1 VTTAKDWQS
10 WHQPYADA
18 DSPLSRR
25 LRLVQRHIASWLDE
39 RRDEPLTVVSACA
52 GQGHDLL
59 GVLATRP
66 DASRV
71 RCTLLEDDERNVA
84 VARSAFAGAAL
95 TNVKVVQAD
104 AGDLCSYV
112 GSVPADLVLMAGV
125 FGNISDGD
133 VHRTI
138 EALPQLCAPQATV
151 IWTRSRRAP
160 DLTPAVRRWLEAAG
174 LVEQAFHAPQDVLF
188 AVGVHRFAGVPRPLG
203 PYGKLFEFLA

>member
-138 EALPQLCAPQATV
+138 EALPQLCAPQPP
-151 IWTRSRRAP
+151 SSGP
-160 DLTPAVRRWLEAAG
+160 AAG
-174 LVEQAFHAPQDVLF
+174 AL
-188 AVGVHRFAGVPRPLG
+188 RT
-203 PYGKLFEFLA
+203 